1 MIKLTNVRPT
11 GARHNKAGPAKGTE
25 ARTQAKRIK
34 SSLLGLLTLTTAT
47 MSTIAIQ
54 ATTAGAIDV
63 TQSNV
68 GANVN
73 CALNGLHQNTGP
85 VSTCYDIS
93 IRTEIL
99 VNGAVALP
107 GASMQPGD
115 VVTVRLTVIE
125 EGGQN
130 SFYEET
136 VDGIRNNEV
145 GGASDIQGYFN
156 VTLPTQ
162 TGAQL
167 GNPTGIMMSR
177 SDSGDRGSGPA
188 INCALHSGQESAVSD
203 PLTAITLGGP
213 AVGGTDM
220 MATVS
225 GGVLRGTWDDM
236 AWDRCRGLLSNNGL
250 YPGHV
255 LEFQQTVLTQLAADQ
270 TLTWGLG
277 QFTMARDDASRT
289 ITWGQNANQSLLI
302 AAGVDSDGDGV
313 LDADDPDDADPC
325 NPNVN
330 AGPCDQDNDGLTND
344 EETAAG

>member
-1 MIKLTNVRPT
+1 MIKSRSVRSF

-25 ARTQAKRIK
+25 ARPQAKRIK

-136 VDGIRNNEV
+136 VDGIRFAQRP
-145 GGASDIQGYFN
+145 GIGSLGPSDRDH
-156 VTLPTQ
+156 P
-162 TGAQL
+162 
-167 GNPTGIMMSR
+167 
-177 SDSGDRGSGPA
+177 RGSSSRWHRYDGDSFWWRA
-188 INCALHSGQESAVSD
+188 SWD
-203 PLTAITLGGP
+203 LG
-213 AVGGTDM
+213 
-220 MATVS
+220 
-225 GGVLRGTWDDM
+225 R
-236 AWDRCRGLLSNNGL
+236 
-250 YPGHV
+250 Y
-255 LEFQQTVLTQLAADQ
+255 
-270 TLTWGLG
+270 GLG
-277 QFTMARDDASRT
+277 PLPRA
-289 ITWGQNANQSLLI
+289 
-302 AAGVDSDGDGV
+302 V
-313 LDADDPDDADPC
+313 
-325 NPNVN
+325 
-330 AGPCDQDNDGLTND
+330 
-344 EETAAG
+344 E